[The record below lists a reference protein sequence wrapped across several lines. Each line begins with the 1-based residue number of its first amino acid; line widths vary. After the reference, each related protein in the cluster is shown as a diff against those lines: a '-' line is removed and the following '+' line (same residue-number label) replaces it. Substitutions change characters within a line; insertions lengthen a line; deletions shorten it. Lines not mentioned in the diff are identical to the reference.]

1 MKCAQGSASLACVTL
16 LTVIEQEDEIV
27 LRIKNLQTIHNIFEL
42 QAHVIAVPI
51 TFIVGSNVEVL
62 DKW

>member
-1 MKCAQGSASLACVTL
+1 VTL